1 MITIKNLDPI
11 KEAPETYGY
20 ISLGT
25 LRINRDTGDIIDML
39 RPGIYK
45 GECDSSG
52 KAFDLYLF
60 KIGATGSY
68 AVLGDLTCVPGNTLV
83 DNQELL
89 EILKNELEARTS
101 YLNTDYL
108 KTTLD
113 HPSQDIYSSPSI
125 MKAPYLPFASC
136 PTTGVDSGVYAQGT
150 TTVSGPTKNF
160 TFKVDYAN
168 RP

>member
-11 KEAPETYGY
+11 TEAPETFGY

-25 LRINRDTGDIIDML
+25 LCINRDAEHLIDML

-52 KAFDLYLF
+52 KTFDLYLF

-89 EILKNELEARTS
+89 ETLKNELEVRTS
-101 YLNTDYL
+101 YLNNNYL
-108 KTTLD
+108 KATLD
-113 HPSQDIYSSPSI
+113 PSQDIYSSPSI
-125 MKAPYLPFASC
+125 IKAPYLPLTSC
-136 PTTGVDSGVYAQGT
+136 PTTGVASGVYAQGT
-150 TTVSGPTKNF
+150 TTISDPTKNF

>member
-11 KEAPETYGY
+11 TEAPETYGY

-25 LRINRDTGDIIDML
+25 LCINRDTGDIIDML

-60 KIGATGSY
+60 KIGTTGSY
-68 AVLGDLTCVPGNTLV
+68 SVLGDLTCVPGNTLV

-89 EILKNELEARTS
+89 ETLKNELEARTS
-101 YLNTDYL
+101 YLNNDYL

-113 HPSQDIYSSPSI
+113 PSQDIYSFSSI
-125 MKAPYLPFASC
+125 MKSSYLPLTSC
-136 PTTGVDSGVYAQGT
+136 PTTGVASGAYAQGT
-150 TTVSGPTKNF
+150 TDVSDPTKNF
-160 TFKVDYAN
+160 TFKVDYAS

>member
-1 MITIKNLDPI
+1 MITIKKLDRI
-11 KEAPETYGY
+11 TEAPETYGY

-25 LRINRDTGDIIDML
+25 LCVNRDTGDLIDML
-39 RPGIYK
+39 RPSIYK

-60 KIGATGSY
+60 KIGSTGGY

-89 EILKNELEARTS
+89 EALKNELEVRTS
-101 YLNTDYL
+101 YLNNNYL
-108 KTTLD
+108 KVTLD
-113 HPSQDIYSSPSI
+113 PSQDIYSSPSI
-125 MKAPYLPFASC
+125 MKVPYLPLTSC
-136 PTTGVDSGVYAQGT
+136 PTTGVASGVYAQGT

-160 TFKVDYAN
+160 TFKVDHAN
-168 RP
+168 RL